1 MSIERKNDKGYS
13 DPTAFEALSNIE
25 RQARMTA
32 YKPLVFICSPFAG
45 DVERNIRKTRGY
57 CRLAVSRNAIPFA
70 PHLLFPQFMD
80 DDDKEAR
87 DYGIFMGLVLMGKCQ
102 ELWCFGDYIS
112 KGMAIELEK
121 AKARNMVIRYFNN
134 HGEEE

>member
-1 MSIERKNDKGYS
+1 MSIGRKNDKVYN
-13 DPTAFEALSNIE
+13 DPAAFEALTNIE
-25 RQARMTA
+25 RQAKMTA

-45 DVERNIRKTRGY
+45 DVTRNVRKAQWY

-80 DDDKEAR
+80 DDDKESR
-87 DYGIFMGLVLMGKCQ
+87 EYGIFMGLVLMGKCQ

-121 AKARNMVIRYFNN
+121 AKARNMVIRYFND
-134 HGEEE
+134 HGEEV